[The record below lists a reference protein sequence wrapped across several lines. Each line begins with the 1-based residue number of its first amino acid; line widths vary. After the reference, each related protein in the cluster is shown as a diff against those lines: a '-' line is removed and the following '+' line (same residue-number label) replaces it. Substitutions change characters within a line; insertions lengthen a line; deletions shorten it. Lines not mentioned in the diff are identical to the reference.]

1 MEKMIDKL
9 LDIIFISFD
18 ESNSDKNWV
27 ELITRFPRAKRVH
40 GIKGI
45 GQAHQLATQKS
56 ETHFFFVVDGDNRI
70 RSDFHFE
77 TPKFTLQED
86 TIYVWRCLNPM
97 NSLVYGYGAV
107 KLYNKSLLLK
117 NKDKDVFVDLA
128 TSTTKKYQILDQIAS
143 ETHFFHTPEEAW
155 RGAFREC
162 AKLASQKI
170 RGQKS
175 KETEIR
181 LEKWCQVADNDKPN
195 REWVLKGSHQGQE
208 FGLNS
213 PEKITL
219 INDYHWLHT
228 KFLENE

>member
-1 MEKMIDKL
+1 MNDKS
-9 LDIIFISFD
+9 LDIVFISFD

-27 ELITRFPRAKRVH
+27 KLISRFPRAKRVH
-40 GIKGI
+40 GVEGI
-45 GQAHQLATQKS
+45 GQAHQLAAQKS

-77 TPKFTLQED
+77 TPEFPLQEN

-107 KLYNKSLLLK
+107 KLYNKNLLL
-117 NKDKDVFVDLA
+117 NKKDVFVDLA
-128 TSTTKKYQILDQIAS
+128 TSTTENYQIIDQIAS

-175 KETEIR
+175 GETEMR
-181 LEKWCQVADNDKPN
+181 LEKWCKISDEDKSN
-195 REWVLKGSHQGQE
+195 WEWVLKGAHQGRD
-208 FGLNS
+208 FGLNFS
-213 PEKITL
+213 EKITL
-219 INDYHWLHT
+219 INDYHWLHA